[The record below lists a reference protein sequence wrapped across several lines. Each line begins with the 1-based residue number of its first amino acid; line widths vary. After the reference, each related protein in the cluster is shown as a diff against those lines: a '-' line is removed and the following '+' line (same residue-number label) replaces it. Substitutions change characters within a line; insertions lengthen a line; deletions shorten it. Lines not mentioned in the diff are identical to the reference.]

1 MNACPIHT
9 GNVLVAE
16 KRADIGGKTQSHLAS
31 WKYST
36 AGVYTW
42 AVSIFYR
49 VVSFYVC
56 SAAGRVISRQP
67 QMQFRG
73 FTEVLMS
80 DTVANAEASTSL
92 SQVERVID
100 TFIAPSKTF
109 NDILRSGSW
118 WLPWLLGVLVTL
130 GFSAAIQQQ
139 IGWDKTYANIL
150 QHSSESQQERLAQL
164 PADQQARQKAIA
176 ASFTKYVVWASPVLG
191 LLFAA
196 IAASVLLI
204 TLNFGLGGHATFG
217 QIFAV
222 WMYATL
228 PWLIQGIL
236 GIIVLFAGL
245 DADAFNLKNPV
256 GTNLG
261 YYLPADGPQWL
272 IAFGTSVDV
281 LSIWVLVLLTI
292 GCAVV
297 ARTKLAAT
305 ATAVVGWWVLI
316 TLAKVGIAAI
326 S

>member
-1 MNACPIHT
+1 
-9 GNVLVAE
+9 
-16 KRADIGGKTQSHLAS
+16 
-31 WKYST
+31 
-36 AGVYTW
+36 
-42 AVSIFYR
+42 
-49 VVSFYVC
+49 
-56 SAAGRVISRQP
+56 
-67 QMQFRG
+67 
-73 FTEVLMS
+73 MS
-80 DTVANAEASTSL
+80 DTVANAEASTPL
-92 SQVERVID
+92 SEAERVID

-109 NDILRSGSW
+109 NDIQRSASW

-130 GFSAAIQQQ
+130 GFSAAIQEK
-139 IGWDKTYANIL
+139 IGWDKTYSNIL

-164 PADQQARQKAIA
+164 PPDQQARQKAIA
-176 ASFTKYVVWASPVLG
+176 ASFTKYIVWTSPVLG

-196 IAASVLLI
+196 VAAGGLLM
-204 TLNFGLGGHATFG
+204 TLNFGLGGRAKFG

-261 YYLPADGPQWL
+261 YYLSSDSSQWL
-272 IAFGTSVDV
+272 IAFGTSIDV
-281 LSIWVLVLLTI
+281 LTIWALVLLAI
-292 GCAVV
+292 GCAIV

>member
-1 MNACPIHT
+1 MP
-9 GNVLVAE
+9 
-16 KRADIGGKTQSHLAS
+16 
-31 WKYST
+31 
-36 AGVYTW
+36 
-42 AVSIFYR
+42 
-49 VVSFYVC
+49 
-56 SAAGRVISRQP
+56 
-67 QMQFRG
+67 
-73 FTEVLMS
+73 
-80 DTVANAEASTSL
+80 DTVANAEVSAPL
-92 SQVERVID
+92 SEVERVID

-109 NDILRSGSW
+109 NDILRSASW

-130 GFSAAIQQQ
+130 GFSAAIQQK
-139 IGWDKTYANIL
+139 IGWDKTYSNVL
-150 QHSSESQQERLAQL
+150 QHSSEAQQERLAQL
-164 PADQQARQKAIA
+164 PPDQQARQKAIA
-176 ASFTKYVVWASPVLG
+176 ASFTKYIVWVSPVLG

-196 IAASVLLI
+196 IAAGVLLM
-204 TLNFGLGGHATFG
+204 TVNFGLGGHAKFG

-261 YYLPADGPQWL
+261 YFLPSDSAQWL
-272 IAFGTSVDV
+272 IAFGTAIDV
-281 LSIWVLVLLTI
+281 LSIWVVVLLSI
-292 GCAVV
+292 GCAIV

-305 ATAVVGWWVLI
+305 ATAVVVWWVLI

>member
-1 MNACPIHT
+1 
-9 GNVLVAE
+9 
-16 KRADIGGKTQSHLAS
+16 
-31 WKYST
+31 
-36 AGVYTW
+36 
-42 AVSIFYR
+42 
-49 VVSFYVC
+49 
-56 SAAGRVISRQP
+56 
-67 QMQFRG
+67 
-73 FTEVLMS
+73 MS
-80 DTVANAEASTSL
+80 DSVANAQASIPL
-92 SQVERVID
+92 SQMERVID
-100 TFIAPSKTF
+100 TFVAPSKTF
-109 NDILRSGSW
+109 HDILRSASW
-118 WLPWLLGVLVTL
+118 WLPWLLGVVVTL
-130 GFSAAIQQQ
+130 GFSAAIQKQ
-139 IGWDKTYANIL
+139 IGWDKTYSNIL
-150 QHSSESQQERLAQL
+150 QHSSETQQERLAQL
-164 PADQQARQKAIA
+164 PADQQAKQKAVA
-176 ASFTKYVVWASPVLG
+176 ASFTKYIVWASPVLG

-196 IAASVLLI
+196 IAAGVLLV

-217 QIFAV
+217 QMFAV

-272 IAFGTSVDV
+272 VAFGTSIDV
-281 LSIWVLVLLTI
+281 LSIWVHILLTI
-292 GCAVV
+292 GCAIV

>member
-1 MNACPIHT
+1 MP
-9 GNVLVAE
+9 
-16 KRADIGGKTQSHLAS
+16 
-31 WKYST
+31 
-36 AGVYTW
+36 
-42 AVSIFYR
+42 
-49 VVSFYVC
+49 
-56 SAAGRVISRQP
+56 
-67 QMQFRG
+67 
-73 FTEVLMS
+73 
-80 DTVANAEASTSL
+80 DTVANAQASAPL
-92 SQVERVID
+92 SEVERVID

-109 NDILRSGSW
+109 NDILRSASW

-130 GFSAAIQQQ
+130 GFSAAIQQK
-139 IGWDKTYANIL
+139 IGWDKTYSNIL

-164 PADQQARQKAIA
+164 PAEQQARQKAIA

-191 LLFAA
+191 LLFSA
-196 IAASVLLI
+196 IAAGVLMM
-204 TLNFGLGGHATFG
+204 TLNFGLGGHAKFS
-217 QIFAV
+217 QLYAV

-261 YYLPADGPQWL
+261 YYLPSDSPQWL
-272 IAFGTSVDV
+272 IAFGTSIDV
-281 LSIWVLVLLTI
+281 LTIWALVLLII
-292 GCAVV
+292 GCAIV

>member
-1 MNACPIHT
+1 MP
-9 GNVLVAE
+9 
-16 KRADIGGKTQSHLAS
+16 
-31 WKYST
+31 
-36 AGVYTW
+36 
-42 AVSIFYR
+42 
-49 VVSFYVC
+49 
-56 SAAGRVISRQP
+56 
-67 QMQFRG
+67 
-73 FTEVLMS
+73 
-80 DTVANAEASTSL
+80 DTVANAEAFAPL
-92 SQVERVID
+92 SEVERVID

-130 GFSAAIQQQ
+130 GFSAAIQQK
-139 IGWDKTYANIL
+139 IGWDKTYSNIL

-191 LLFAA
+191 LLFSA
-196 IAASVLLI
+196 IAAGVLMM
-204 TLNFGLGGHATFG
+204 TLNFGLGGHAKFS
-217 QIFAV
+217 QLYAV

-228 PWLIQGIL
+228 PWLMQGIL

-261 YYLPADGPQWL
+261 YYLPSDSPQWL
-272 IAFGTSVDV
+272 IAFGTSLDV
-281 LSIWVLVLLTI
+281 LTIWALVLLII
-292 GCAVV
+292 GCAIV

-316 TLAKVGIAAI
+316 TMAKVGIAAI